1 MIFSGVIIASLIAS
15 TDAFSSSSV
24 HHRRRIDA
32 PSTKLYSYLDS
43 LNGSIVEPNPLPSS
57 GGSYLDSLNGGFN
70 GDYSTSSNGAYN
82 MQSQPSTFGQMV
94 VSSSSIDND
103 GGMTDLCA
111 FNAASSSISSQLA
124 SSGSISAEDIHEQIK
139 LANEVVTLTRQH
151 FPGALG
157 SSEILRRVK
166 NVLDGMNIENILLT
180 QSGTY
185 SCIFIDMI
193 YIVG

>member
-1 MIFSGVIIASLIAS
+1 MIFSSLIIASLIAS

-24 HHRRRIDA
+24 HHRRGIDA

-185 SCIFIDMI
+185 SCIFIKI
-193 YIVG
+193 

>member
-1 MIFSGVIIASLIAS
+1 MIFSSLIIASLIAS

-24 HHRRRIDA
+24 HHRRGIDA
-32 PSTKLYSYLDS
+32 PSTKLYSYLDT
-43 LNGSIVEPNPLPSS
+43 LNGGIVEPNPLPPS
-57 GGSYLDSLNGGFN
+57 GGSYLDSLNGAVN
-70 GDYSTSSNGAYN
+70 GDYSISNY
-82 MQSQPSTFGQMV
+82 METPPSTFGQMV
-94 VSSSSIDND
+94 VSSSIDND

-185 SCIFIDMI
+185 SCIFIKI
-193 YIVG
+193 

>member
-24 HHRRRIDA
+24 HHRRGIDA

-103 GGMTDLCA
+103 GGGMTDLCA

-185 SCIFIDMI
+185 SCIFIKI
-193 YIVG
+193 

>member
-70 GDYSTSSNGAYN
+70 GDYSTSNGAYN
-82 MQSQPSTFGQMV
+82 GQSQPSTFGQMV

-103 GGMTDLCA
+103 GGGMTDLCA

-157 SSEILRRVK
+157 SSEILGRVK

-185 SCIFIDMI
+185 SCIFIKI
-193 YIVG
+193 